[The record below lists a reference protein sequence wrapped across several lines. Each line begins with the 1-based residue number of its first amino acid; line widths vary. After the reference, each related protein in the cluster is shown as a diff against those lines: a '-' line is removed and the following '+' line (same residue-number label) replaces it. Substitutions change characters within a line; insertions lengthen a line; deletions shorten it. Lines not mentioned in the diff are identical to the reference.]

1 MRQMHCSY
9 IYLHIFKNVNHR
21 HDSQID
27 MTVDFATSLSTLSLK
42 TAMVLSV
49 LPGTVTKMITKME

>member
-1 MRQMHCSY
+1 
-9 IYLHIFKNVNHR
+9 
-21 HDSQID
+21 